1 MSTYSWFSHPNS
13 VCMSYFRHMRL
24 SLFFSWNMFKGSFTA
39 LVHAFIPSFF
49 ITNTSDTTRL
59 LSDTLKSSGCRDL
72 TD

>member
-1 MSTYSWFSHPNS
+1 
-13 VCMSYFRHMRL
+13 
-24 SLFFSWNMFKGSFTA
+24 MFKGSFTA

-59 LSDTLKSSGCRDL
+59 LADTLKSSGCRDL